1 MFTAL
6 ILKRAAV
13 RQTTASLTDASWQL
27 TDEQWLLI
35 ADLLITFP
43 FLPRRTAV
51 DQCPSLP

>member
-35 ADLLITFP
+35 ADLL
-43 FLPRRTAV
+43 
-51 DQCPSLP
+51 